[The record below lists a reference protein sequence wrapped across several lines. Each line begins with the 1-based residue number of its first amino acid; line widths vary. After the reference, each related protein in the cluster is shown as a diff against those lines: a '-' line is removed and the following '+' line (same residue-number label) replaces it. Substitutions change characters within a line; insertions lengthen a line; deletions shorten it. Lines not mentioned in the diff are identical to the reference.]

1 MQLGRVDGETIGS
14 GLVPQQG
21 FSPVAL
27 RRPGAGSPPPAPVAA
42 VAASVTVTTAATL
55 DWSRYGVFQYLLTNG
70 QAALALTFTNAS
82 VGQRIAIVIKQA
94 SSTTATTVT
103 LPTGSIVGATAAAT
117 QAAHRHE
124 RRHRRHPRHL
134 HRAGRFHR
142 HVQLIGSERTV
153 S

>member
-1 MQLGRVDGETIGS
+1 MQFGRIDGETIGS

-21 FSPVAL
+21 FSPT
-27 RRPGAGSPPPAPVAA
+27 GAPAPGGWVTAPSTVAA
-42 VAASVTVTTAATL
+42 VAASVTVTSTATL

-117 QAAHRHE
+117 QLLTATNSAIDVI
-124 RRHRRHPRHL
+124 
-134 HRAGRFHR
+134 
-142 HVQLIGSERTV
+142 HVTCTAPGVFIATFN
-153 S
+153 